1 MTNKILN
8 NSNILIF
15 IKKYYLS
22 LLFIFY
28 LFLTVLNGYFF
39 NWVNNTFFNFTN
51 ETENGLRD
59 FSYNEKFMLIVIIAP
74 LVETVIFQY
83 LPIRILEKLR
93 LENNWVKI
101 ILTSLLFSLFHFYNP
116 IYVAMTFVSG
126 MLLNKFYLESRA
138 KSKFYFVLTALL
150 HSMYNLY
157 GYLFVK

>member
-8 NSNILIF
+8 NSNILVF
-15 IKKYYLS
+15 IKKKYLS

-28 LFLTVLNGYFF
+28 LLLTILNGYFF

-59 FSYNEKFMLIVIIAP
+59 FSRNEKFMLIVIMAP

-101 ILTSLLFSLFHFYNP
+101 ILTSFLFSLFHFYNP

-126 MLLNKFYLESRA
+126 MLLNKFYLECRT
-138 KSKFYFVLTALL
+138 KSSLYILLTALL